1 MPGSSGD
8 QRTEAETV
16 KVPTRKREHGLQFNV
31 TPLIDVVFL
40 LIIFFLVASHFVH
53 AENKESVDLPK
64 ATQADDQADDSP
76 NRLVVTVTA
85 DRQLHVGGR
94 VVGFDELEQMI
105 FAGGA
110 SDNGEERNR
119 FEVSIRGDRTVPY
132 SVIEPIILA
141 CARAGVTRVK
151 FSVLRTTE

>member
-1 MPGSSGD
+1 M
-8 QRTEAETV
+8 
-16 KVPTRKREHGLQFNV
+16 KVPTRKREHGLQFNI

-40 LIIFFLVASHFVH
+40 LIIFFLVASHFVR

-64 ATQADDQADDSP
+64 ATQTDDQAEESP

-85 DRQLHVGGR
+85 DRQLHVGGN
-94 VVGFDELEQMI
+94 VVGFDELEQRI
-105 FAGGA
+105 SAGGA
-110 SDNGEERNR
+110 ADNGEERNR
-119 FEVSIRGDRTVPY
+119 FEVRIRGDQTVPY

-151 FSVLRTTE
+151 FSVLLARE